1 MLTFYNAGTE
11 PMTLESISADVAKLS
26 GQKLPFTVPA
36 EALKEGKSGV
46 DYISIF
52 DASNYPTRI
61 AAEVKDWDVS
71 QCGESPEAWAKR
83 GRHAKFA
90 AGAARQAIDQSGILE
105 KVNEI

>member
-1 MLTFYNAGTE
+1 MRRRVVVTGMGMINPLGK
-11 PMTLESISADVAKLS
+11 DVE
-26 GQKLPFTVPA
+26 TVWQ
-36 EALKEGKSGV
+36 ALKEGKSGV

-90 AGAARQAIDQSGILE
+90 AGAARQAIDQSGILDSIQDRNRIG
-105 KVNEI
+105 V